1 VSKWKRVGK
10 SVILNAKIRNI
21 LDWTTCV
28 ALWAASPPSKFFAR
42 LGPARLPRSREKL
55 KRMGIFPI
63 RDHYHQ
69 PLFNDAHL
77 TKPLSEVRHL
87 PGIDWR
93 HRNQVELLKSL
104 CYAQEL
110 KSMELLSPA
119 SNETE
124 FYMDNGAFES
134 GDAEFF
140 YSMLR
145 FLKPRRLIEIG
156 SGNSTKIARN
166 ALLQNALETGESCD
180 HFCIEP
186 YENPW
191 LEQLGIKIIRE
202 PVEMVGLDV
211 FQGLEAGDMLFIDST
226 HMIRPQGDV
235 LFEYLQLLPSLA
247 SGVYV
252 HVHDIFSPRDYPDQ
266 WVRNNVMMWNEQ
278 YLLEATMGN
287 QDRYEVVAGLN
298 YLKHTEF
305 DLLLAVCPYL
315 TKKREPGSFYLR
327 IR

>member
-1 VSKWKRVGK
+1 MRRWRRAGK
-10 SVILNAKIRNI
+10 SIILDAKIRNV
-21 LDWTTCV
+21 LDWITSV
-28 ALWAASPPSKFFAR
+28 ALWAASPPSKFFTR

-63 RDHYHQ
+63 RDHYFQ

-77 TKPLSEVRHL
+77 IEPLSEVRHL
-87 PGIDWR
+87 PGINWR
-93 HRNQVELLKSL
+93 HRNQVELLESL
-104 CYAQEL
+104 TYAQEL
-110 KSMELLSPA
+110 KSMKLMLPA
-119 SNETE
+119 THDTK
-124 FYMDNGAFES
+124 FYMENGAFES
-134 GDAEFF
+134 GDAEFL

-166 ALLQNALETGESCD
+166 ALQRNALETGDSCD
-180 HFCIEP
+180 HVCIEP
-186 YENPW
+186 FESPW
-191 LEQLGIKIIRE
+191 LEQLEIKIIRE
-202 PVEMVGLDV
+202 RVEMVGLEI
-211 FQGLEAGDMLFIDST
+211 FMGLEAGDMLFIDST
-226 HMIRPQGDV
+226 HVIRPQGDV

-266 WVRNNVMMWNEQ
+266 WVRNHVRMWNEQ
-278 YLLEATMGN
+278 YLLEATIGN

-305 DLLLAVCPYL
+305 DRLLAACPYL
-315 TKKREPGSFYLR
+315 TEDSEPASFYIR

>member
-1 VSKWKRVGK
+1 
-10 SVILNAKIRNI
+10 
-21 LDWTTCV
+21 
-28 ALWAASPPSKFFAR
+28 
-42 LGPARLPRSREKL
+42 
-55 KRMGIFPI
+55 
-63 RDHYHQ
+63 
-69 PLFNDAHL
+69 
-77 TKPLSEVRHL
+77 
-87 PGIDWR
+87 
-93 HRNQVELLKSL
+93 
-104 CYAQEL
+104 
-110 KSMELLSPA
+110 MELLSPP
-119 SNETE
+119 SDETE
-124 FYMDNGAFES
+124 FYIENGAFES
-134 GDAEFF
+134 GDAEFL

-180 HFCIEP
+180 HVCIEP

-305 DLLLAVCPYL
+305 DLLLGVCPYL
-315 TKKREPGSFYLR
+315 TEEREPGSFYLR

>member
-1 VSKWKRVGK
+1 
-10 SVILNAKIRNI
+10 
-21 LDWTTCV
+21 
-28 ALWAASPPSKFFAR
+28 
-42 LGPARLPRSREKL
+42 
-55 KRMGIFPI
+55 
-63 RDHYHQ
+63 
-69 PLFNDAHL
+69 
-77 TKPLSEVRHL
+77 
-87 PGIDWR
+87 
-93 HRNQVELLKSL
+93 
-104 CYAQEL
+104 
-110 KSMELLSPA
+110 
-119 SNETE
+119 
-124 FYMDNGAFES
+124 MDNGALES

-166 ALLQNALETGESCD
+166 GLLQNALETRESCD

-226 HMIRPQGDV
+226 HMVRPQGEV

-252 HVHDIFSPRDYPDQ
+252 HVHDIFSR
-266 WVRNNVMMWNEQ
+266 WTTWISGCAM
-278 YLLEATMGN
+278 T
-287 QDRYEVVAGLN
+287 
-298 YLKHTEF
+298 
-305 DLLLAVCPYL
+305 
-315 TKKREPGSFYLR
+315 
-327 IR
+327 